1 MASAYRYRQLLIFVL
16 LALAGVQQA
25 FAADLVLPGLQLN
38 AIGSN
43 ASQTSTGLKLLLALT
58 VLSLVPA
65 ILVSMTAFVRIVI
78 VLSLLRH
85 ALGMQETPPN
95 TVLLSL
101 ALFLTLFTMSPAL
114 KQANE
119 QAFQPYLKGKY
130 NTEQAVEKGFA
141 PFRDFL
147 VRQTREEDL
156 ALMVEISKS
165 PAPRTVDDISNLQLI
180 PAFMLSE
187 LRTAFQIGFVIF
199 LPFLL
204 VDLIV
209 SAILMGLG
217 MMMVPP
223 VTISLP
229 LKILMFVMIDG
240 WGIVVRSLLSSFN

>member
-1 MASAYRYRQLLIFVL
+1 MSAVRACAWLSLGVL
-16 LALAGVQQA
+16 FWVCMPAALA
-25 FAADLVLPGLQLN
+25 ADVAVPGLQIN
-38 AIGSN
+38 AIGGAAN
-43 ASQTSTGLKLLLALT
+43 QTSSALKLLLALT

-65 ILVSMTAFVRIVI
+65 VLVSITAFVRIVI

-101 ALFLTLFTMSPAL
+101 ALFLTLFTMTPAL
-114 KQANE
+114 QQANE
-119 QAFQPYLKGKY
+119 QGFQPYLQGKVSS
-130 NTEQAVEKGFA
+130 EQALEKGFA
-141 PFRDFL
+141 PFRDFM

-156 ALMVEISKS
+156 ALLVEISKS
-165 PAPRTVDDISNLQLI
+165 PTPRTIDDIGNLQLI

-187 LRTAFQIGFVIF
+187 LRTAFQIGFVVF

-204 VDLIV
+204 IDLIV

-240 WGIVVRSLLSSFN
+240 WSIVIRSLLSSFH

>member
-1 MASAYRYRQLLIFVL
+1 MTRYYRLPL
-16 LALAGVQQA
+16 LAFGLLVLVSLQQA
-25 FAADLVLPGLQLN
+25 FATADLVLPGLQLS
-38 AIGSN
+38 ASGSSAN
-43 ASQTSTGLKLLLALT
+43 QTSTGLKLLLALT

-65 ILVSMTAFVRIVI
+65 ILVSITAFVRIVI

-130 NTEQAVEKGFA
+130 STEQAVEKGFA
-141 PFRDFL
+141 PFRDFM

-165 PAPRTVDDISNLQLI
+165 PAPRTVDDIGNLQLI